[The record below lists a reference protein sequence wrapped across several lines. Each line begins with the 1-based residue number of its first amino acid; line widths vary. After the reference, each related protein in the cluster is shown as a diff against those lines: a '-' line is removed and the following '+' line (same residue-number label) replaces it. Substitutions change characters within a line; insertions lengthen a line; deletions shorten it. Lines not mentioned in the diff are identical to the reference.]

1 MGCLG
6 MSIQGDRIAGA
17 KGSRWEQARCV
28 RRWAEVSATE
38 QRGTTGGGGGA
49 EITGGR
55 STEARQIV
63 QGLSGRVRTPRWE
76 TIRLTED

>member
-38 QRGTTGGGGGA
+38 QRGTTGGGGD
-49 EITGGR
+49 
-55 STEARQIV
+55 TEASQIV
-63 QGLSGRVRTPRWE
+63 QGLSGRVRTLRWE
-76 TIRLTED
+76 TIGLTDD